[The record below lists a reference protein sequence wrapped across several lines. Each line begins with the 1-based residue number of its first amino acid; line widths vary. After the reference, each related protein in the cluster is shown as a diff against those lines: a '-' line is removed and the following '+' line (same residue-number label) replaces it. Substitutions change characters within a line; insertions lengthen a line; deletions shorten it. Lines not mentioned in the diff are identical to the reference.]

1 MTPALRREVGLAGAV
16 LLGLGS
22 ILGTGVFVGIG
33 LAGGIAGSMVVVAI
47 VLAGG
52 LAFCNAASS
61 AQLAARHPVSGG
73 TYEYGIL
80 LLGPRIGFVAGW
92 MFLCA
97 KSASAAT
104 AALAFASHLFHASI
118 IRNEQWVMPVSVL
131 TVILVTA
138 VVAMGIRRANLV
150 NAIIVSITIG
160 GLLAFI
166 AAGFTWMSGPNG
178 DSIEPVIDG
187 VKAFSGV
194 GGGVGLLEATALMF
208 VAYTGYGRI
217 ATLGEEVRS
226 PRTTIPWAIGITLVV
241 SAVLYLLVAVVA
253 IGLLGVEGLGAVTKA
268 TAAPLEVAAAM
279 LETPWVRWVVAIA
292 AVTAMLGVLLN
303 LVLGLSRVAFAM
315 GRRGD
320 LPSGVAMVRE
330 STATPIVAVV
340 LVGAIIAGLVTIG
353 SVRTT
358 WSFSAFMVL
367 VYYGITNLAAL
378 RLAREDR
385 FLPRALAW
393 FGLGGCCFLAFWV
406 DWRIWTVGL
415 GVIFAGLLWRWGFRR
430 FGGSAGASA

>member
-1 MTPALRREVGLAGAV
+1 MSGNPKPTLRREVGLGGAV

-33 LAGGIAGSMVVVAI
+33 IAGGIAGSMVVVAI

-61 AQLAARHPVSGG
+61 AQLAAKHPVSGG

-80 LLGPRIGFVAGW
+80 LLGPRVGFVAGW

-104 AALAFASHLFHASI
+104 AALGFASHLFHASV
-118 IRNEQWVMPVSVL
+118 IRNEQWVMPVAIAAVGSI
-131 TVILVTA
+131 VI

-150 NAIIVSITIG
+150 NAIIVSLTIG

-166 AAGFTWMSGPNG
+166 VAGFSWMSGPNG
-178 DSIEPVIDG
+178 ESIGPVVDG
-187 VKAFSGV
+187 MKSFSV
-194 GGGVGLLEATALMF
+194 ARDGVGLLEATALMF

-217 ATLGEEVRS
+217 ATLGEEVRT
-226 PRTTIPWAIGITLVV
+226 PRTTIPRAIGITLVV
-241 SAVLYLLVAVVA
+241 SATLYLLVAVVA
-253 IGLLGVEGLGAVTKA
+253 IGLLGTDGLAAVTAA
-268 TAAPLEVAAAM
+268 TAAPLEVAATM

-320 LPSGVAMVRE
+320 LPSGVARVRE
-330 STATPIVAVV
+330 STGTPIVAVI
-340 LVGAIIAGLVTIG
+340 LVGVIITGLVTLG

-358 WSFSAFMVL
+358 WAFSAFTVL

-378 RLAREDR
+378 RLAPEDR
-385 FLPRALAW
+385 FLPRAFAW
-393 FGLGGCCFLAFWV
+393 FGLAGCGFLAFWV
-406 DWRIWTVGL
+406 DWRIWTIGL
-415 GVIFAGLLWRWGFRR
+415 GVILVGLMWRSVFRR
-430 FGGSAGASA
+430 FKG